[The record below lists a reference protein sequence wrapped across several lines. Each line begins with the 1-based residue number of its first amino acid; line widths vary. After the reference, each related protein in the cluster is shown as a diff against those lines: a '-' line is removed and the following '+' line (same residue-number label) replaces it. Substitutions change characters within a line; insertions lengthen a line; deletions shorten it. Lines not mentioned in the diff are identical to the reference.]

1 MHMQSHIRTVNVQ
14 NVKMSWEN
22 QQMSSQIAGPFALES
37 MQSQPQA
44 QAQAQPQMVS
54 LPQQTDAE
62 RIDSLIQKVN
72 DLQQQIQNGAPKRAP
87 RIRKST
93 LASVDAKIVSIE
105 AKIDIIL
112 NILQHHS

>member
-1 MHMQSHIRTVNVQ
+1 MCRLVQTKSSQCRTR
-14 NVKMSWEN
+14 VKMSWEN
-22 QQMSSQIAGPFALES
+22 QQMSSQIAGPFALNES

-44 QAQAQPQMVS
+44 QPLLGQ
-54 LPQQTDAE
+54 PQQTDAE

-87 RIRKST
+87 RVRKST

>member
-44 QAQAQPQMVS
+44 QPQPQIVS
-54 LPQQTDAE
+54 QLQQTDAE

>member
-14 NVKMSWEN
+14 NVKMSEQMY

-44 QAQAQPQMVS
+44 QPTCLS
-54 LPQQTDAE
+54 QQTDAE

-87 RIRKST
+87 RVRKST

>member
-44 QAQAQPQMVS
+44 QPQPQIVS
-54 LPQQTDAE
+54 QLQQTDAE

-72 DLQQQIQNGAPKRAP
+72 DLQQQIQNGAPKRP
-87 RIRKST
+87 SRVRKST

>member
-1 MHMQSHIRTVNVQ
+1 
-14 NVKMSWEN
+14 MSWEN

-44 QAQAQPQMVS
+44 QPTCLS
-54 LPQQTDAE
+54 QQTDAE

-72 DLQQQIQNGAPKRAP
+72 DLQQQIQNGAPRKAP
-87 RIRKST
+87 RVRKST

>member
-1 MHMQSHIRTVNVQ
+1 MCRLQFSQCKTR
-14 NVKMSWEN
+14 VKMSWEN
-22 QQMSSQIAGPFALES
+22 QQTVSFALNES
-37 MQSQPQA
+37 MQSQPQP
-44 QAQAQPQMVS
+44 QPQMVY
-54 LPQQTDAE
+54 LPQQNPQTDAE

-87 RIRKST
+87 RVRKST

>member
-1 MHMQSHIRTVNVQ
+1 
-14 NVKMSWEN
+14 MSWEN

-44 QAQAQPQMVS
+44 QPQPLVGQ
-54 LPQQTDAE
+54 LQQTDAE

-72 DLQQQIQNGAPKRAP
+72 DLQQQIQNGAPRKAP
-87 RIRKST
+87 RVRKST

>member
-1 MHMQSHIRTVNVQ
+1 
-14 NVKMSWEN
+14 MSWEN
-22 QQMSSQIAGPFALES
+22 QQMSSQIAGPFALNES
-37 MQSQPQA
+37 MQSQPQ
-44 QAQAQPQMVS
+44 MVS
-54 LPQQTDAE
+54 QPQQTDAE

-72 DLQQQIQNGAPKRAP
+72 DLQQQIQNEAPKRAF
-87 RIRKST
+87 RVRKST

>member
-14 NVKMSWEN
+14 NVKMSEQMY

-44 QAQAQPQMVS
+44 QPTCLS
-54 LPQQTDAE
+54 QQTDAE

>member
-14 NVKMSWEN
+14 NVKMSEQMY

-44 QAQAQPQMVS
+44 QPQPQIVS
-54 LPQQTDAE
+54 QLQQTDAE

-72 DLQQQIQNGAPKRAP
+72 DLQQQIQNGAPRKAP
-87 RIRKST
+87 RVRKST
-93 LASVDAKIVSIE
+93 VASVDAKIVSIE

>member
-1 MHMQSHIRTVNVQ
+1 
-14 NVKMSWEN
+14 MSWEN

-44 QAQAQPQMVS
+44 QPQPLVGQ
-54 LPQQTDAE
+54 LQQTDAE

-87 RIRKST
+87 RVRKST

>member
-44 QAQAQPQMVS
+44 QAQAQPLVGQ
-54 LPQQTDAE
+54 LQQTDAE

-72 DLQQQIQNGAPKRAP
+72 DLQQQIQNGAPRKAP
-87 RIRKST
+87 RVRKST

>member
-1 MHMQSHIRTVNVQ
+1 
-14 NVKMSWEN
+14 MSWEN

-44 QAQAQPQMVS
+44 QAQPLVGQ
-54 LPQQTDAE
+54 LQQTDAE

>member
-1 MHMQSHIRTVNVQ
+1 MHMQSHIHTVNVQ

-44 QAQAQPQMVS
+44 QAQPLVGQ
-54 LPQQTDAE
+54 LQQTDAE

-72 DLQQQIQNGAPKRAP
+72 DLQQQIQNGAPRKAP
-87 RIRKST
+87 RVRKST

>member
-44 QAQAQPQMVS
+44 QPQPQIVS
-54 LPQQTDAE
+54 QLQQTDAE

-72 DLQQQIQNGAPKRAP
+72 DLQQQIQNGAPRKAP
-87 RIRKST
+87 RVRKST

-105 AKIDIIL
+105 AKIDLIL
-112 NILQHHS
+112 NILNPHS

>member
-1 MHMQSHIRTVNVQ
+1 
-14 NVKMSWEN
+14 MSWEN

-44 QAQAQPQMVS
+44 QAQPLVGQ
-54 LPQQTDAE
+54 LQQTDAE

-87 RIRKST
+87 RVRKST

>member
-44 QAQAQPQMVS
+44 QAQPLVGQ
-54 LPQQTDAE
+54 LQQTDAE

-87 RIRKST
+87 RVRKST

-105 AKIDIIL
+105 AKIDLIL

>member
-14 NVKMSWEN
+14 NVKMSEQMY

-44 QAQAQPQMVS
+44 QPTCLS
-54 LPQQTDAE
+54 QQTDAE

-72 DLQQQIQNGAPKRAP
+72 DLQQQIQNGAPRKAP
-87 RIRKST
+87 RVRKST

>member
-1 MHMQSHIRTVNVQ
+1 
-14 NVKMSWEN
+14 MSWEN
-22 QQMSSQIAGPFALES
+22 QQMSSQIAGPFALNES
-37 MQSQPQA
+37 MQSQPQ
-44 QAQAQPQMVS
+44 PQMVS
-54 LPQQTDAE
+54 QPQQTDAE

-72 DLQQQIQNGAPKRAP
+72 DLQQQIQNGAPRKAP
-87 RIRKST
+87 RVRKST

>member
-44 QAQAQPQMVS
+44 QPQPLVGQ
-54 LPQQTDAE
+54 LQQTDAE

-87 RIRKST
+87 RVRKST

>member
-44 QAQAQPQMVS
+44 QAQPLVG

-72 DLQQQIQNGAPKRAP
+72 DLQQQIQNGAPRKAP
-87 RIRKST
+87 RVRKST

>member
-44 QAQAQPQMVS
+44 QPTCLS
-54 LPQQTDAE
+54 QQTDAE

-87 RIRKST
+87 RVRKST

>member
-44 QAQAQPQMVS
+44 QPQPLVGQ
-54 LPQQTDAE
+54 LQQTDAE

-72 DLQQQIQNGAPKRAP
+72 DLQQQIQNGAPRKAP
-87 RIRKST
+87 RVRKST

>member
-44 QAQAQPQMVS
+44 QPLLGQ
-54 LPQQTDAE
+54 PQQTDAE

>member
-44 QAQAQPQMVS
+44 QAQPLGGQ
-54 LPQQTDAE
+54 LQQTDAE

-87 RIRKST
+87 RVRKST

>member
-1 MHMQSHIRTVNVQ
+1 
-14 NVKMSWEN
+14 MSEQMY

-44 QAQAQPQMVS
+44 QPIAGLS
-54 LPQQTDAE
+54 QQTDAE

-72 DLQQQIQNGAPKRAP
+72 DLHQQIQNGAPRNAP
-87 RIRKST
+87 RVRKST
-93 LASVDAKIVSIE
+93 LTSVDAKIVSIE